1 MKKNKKRRDPN
12 KELMLVAICFF
23 IVFFAMGGYF
33 LYFLTFAS
41 ERVINNPYNHRQDA
55 FAESVVRGTIYASDR
70 TVLAETVINEDGSES
85 RVYPYGSVF
94 SHVVGYNLHGK
105 GGIELQMNFNLLRS
119 HIPFAQKLQNQ
130 FQGKKDAGDH
140 VVTTLDVAIQTEA
153 YKALGSHSGAV
164 VVMDPSSGAV
174 LSMVSKPDFDPGQ
187 LEDSWESW
195 NEEGSTVLF
204 NRAVSGLYP
213 PGSTFKLVTLL
224 EYIRE
229 QKDYASYSYDCTG
242 VYSVDSFDIYCH
254 NHEVHGHLDLGESVA
269 HSCNT
274 SFVNIGMQ
282 LNTER
287 YRNTVEQLLWNQS
300 LPTQFLV
307 TKSEFTLTPEDSDF
321 MKSQTVIGQGET
333 LVTPMHMTMLSAA
346 IANGGV
352 LMKPYLVSE
361 VVSAQGE
368 KVLTYKPEKASALMT
383 KEEAALLKGYM
394 GEVTAYG
401 TASSLSNYGYEIYG
415 KTGTAQFG
423 SDTNNHF
430 WFTGFLKADTGSYAI
445 SVVVEDEAASSN
457 SAVLVMRSLLGSGV
471 FK

>member
-1 MKKNKKRRDPN
+1 MKEKKRRRNPN
-12 KELMLVAICFF
+12 KELMLVSICFF

-33 LYFLTFAS
+33 LYFLIFES
-41 ERVINNPYNHRQDA
+41 ERVINNPYNHRQDT
-55 FAESVVRGTIYASDR
+55 FAESVVRGTIFASDG
-70 TVLAETVINEDGSES
+70 TVLAETVVNEDGSES

-94 SHVVGYNLHGK
+94 SHVVGYHTHGK
-105 GGIELQMNFNLLRS
+105 GGIELQMYFNLLRS
-119 HIPFAQKLQNQ
+119 HIPFEEKLQNQ
-130 FQGKKDAGDH
+130 FQGKKDEGDD
-140 VVTTLDVAIQTEA
+140 VVTTLDVPIQTEA
-153 YKALGSHSGAV
+153 YKALGSHDGAV
-164 VVMDPSSGAV
+164 VIMNAATGAV
-174 LSMVSKPDFDPGQ
+174 LSMVSKPDFDPGM
-187 LEDSWESW
+187 LDVSWEEW

-229 QKDYASYSYDCTG
+229 QKDYASYSYNCTG
-242 VYSVDSFDIYCH
+242 VYSVDSFDIFCH
-254 NHEVHGHLDLGESVA
+254 NHEVHGHLDLGGSVA

-287 YRNTVEQLLWNQS
+287 YRKTVEELLWNQV
-300 LPTQFLV
+300 LPTQFSV
-307 TKSEFTLTPEDSDF
+307 TESEFALTAEDSDF

-361 VVSAQGE
+361 VVAAQGE
-368 KVLTYKPEKASALMT
+368 KVLSYQPEKASELMT
-383 KEEAALLKGYM
+383 KEEALILKGYM
-394 GEVTAYG
+394 GEVTEYG
-401 TASSLSNYGYEIYG
+401 TASSLSAYGYEIYG

-423 SDTNNHF
+423 SDTNNHY
-430 WFTGFLKADTGSYAI
+430 WFTGFLETENGSYAI
-445 SVVVEDEAASSN
+445 SVVVEDEASTSN
-457 SAVLVMRSLLGSGV
+457 SAVLVMRELLGSGV